1 MPDGI
6 PRPLIALAAIVAL
19 AAIIFGVKDLVSG
32 RKGSSASATTSAP
45 AAIQPSAESTKKVTK
60 KQKISSAKTS
70 SAQTK
75 RSRRSA
81 PEANAGVTAEA
92 GTDDLSRPLI
102 SDRLANNGAEGTIA
116 GDAASTA
123 AAAQAGN
130 DALEAADRK
139 RQPSPAAE
147 AARSALFVA
156 QCVPL
161 PNVTD
166 PGDAD
171 GPYYQ
176 NWARE
181 YSCVSWR

>member
-32 RKGSSASATTSAP
+32 RKGSSPSATTSAP
-45 AAIQPSAESTKKVTK
+45 TAIQPGAESTKQVTK
-60 KQKISSAKTS
+60 KQKIS

-81 PEANAGVTAEA
+81 PEANAGATAEA
-92 GTDDLSRPLI
+92 GRDDLSKPLI

-116 GDAASTA
+116 GDPASTA
-123 AAAQAGN
+123 AAQAGD

-139 RQPSPAAE
+139 HQPSPAAE

>member
-1 MPDGI
+1 MSDGI

-19 AAIIFGVKDLVSG
+19 VAIIFGVKDFVSG
-32 RKGSSASATTSAP
+32 RKGASPSATTSAP
-45 AAIQPSAESTKKVTK
+45 AAIQPTAESTKKVAK
-60 KQKISSAKTS
+60 KQKTS

-81 PEANAGVTAEA
+81 PEANAGASAEA

-130 DALEAADRK
+130 DALEAATDRK
-139 RQPSPAAE
+139 HQPSPAAE

-166 PGDAD
+166 PRDAD

>member
-1 MPDGI
+1 MPEEI
-6 PRPLIALAAIVAL
+6 PRPLIVLAAIVAL
-19 AAIIFGVKDLVSG
+19 VAVIVGVKDYVSG
-32 RKGSSASATTSAP
+32 RKEANPSATTSAP
-45 AAIQPSAESTKKVTK
+45 ATVQPNPANTKNVSK
-60 KQKISSAKTS
+60 KPKTS
-70 SAQTK
+70 SGEA
-75 RSRRSA
+75 RRPRRSS
-81 PEANAGVTAEA
+81 PDANAAATAQA
-92 GTDDLSRPLI
+92 GTDDLNKPLI
-102 SDRLANNGAEGTIA
+102 SDRANNGAEGTVVA
-116 GDAASTA
+116 DAANT

-130 DALEAADRK
+130 DEVDGALDRK
-139 RQPSPAAE
+139 HVASPASE

-166 PGDAD
+166 PRDAD

>member
-1 MPDGI
+1 MPDGL

-19 AAIIFGVKDLVSG
+19 AAIIFGVKDFVSG
-32 RKGSSASATTSAP
+32 RKGLSPSATTSAP
-45 AAIQPSAESTKKVTK
+45 AAIQPSAESTKQVTK
-60 KQKISSAKTS
+60 KQKISSAKIS

-81 PEANAGVTAEA
+81 QEANAGATAEA
-92 GTDDLSRPLI
+92 GMDDLSKPLI

-116 GDAASTA
+116 GDPAST

-139 RQPSPAAE
+139 HQPSPAAE

-166 PGDAD
+166 PRDAD

>member
-19 AAIIFGVKDLVSG
+19 AAIIFGVKDFVSG

-45 AAIQPSAESTKKVTK
+45 AAIQPTAESTKKVAK
-60 KQKISSAKTS
+60 KQKIS

-81 PEANAGVTAEA
+81 PEANAGATTEA
-92 GTDDLSRPLI
+92 GTDDLSKPLI

-116 GDAASTA
+116 GDPAST

-166 PGDAD
+166 PRDAD